1 MVGDIMNIERKR
13 IIAARKSAHDKALDS
28 LGRYKFEMFGYWAS
42 SWVKYNA
49 LLSTVDRQGNPFIKL
64 VKLARELNK

>member
-1 MVGDIMNIERKR
+1 MNIERTR
-13 IIAARKSAHDKALDS
+13 IINARRQALAKALDS

-49 LLSTVDRQGNPFIKL
+49 LLSTVDKQGNPFKDF
-64 VKLARELNK
+64 VKLARKK